1 MFVFT
6 EGDPDITSRS
16 KDENEKQTQS
26 ISDTS
31 SGNRIR
37 ATPVGGERS
46 HHCAVS
52 APLITYSLIF
62 NTVSLSDVD
71 ECSSNPCANGGTCVD
86 SVNGYLCQCAEGF
99 ADTNCSS
106 SGKPLN

>member
-6 EGDPDITSRS
+6 EGDPDVTSRS

-37 ATPVGGERS
+37 ATPVGG
-46 HHCAVS
+46 
-52 APLITYSLIF
+52 
-62 NTVSLSDVD
+62 
-71 ECSSNPCANGGTCVD
+71 
-86 SVNGYLCQCAEGF
+86 
-99 ADTNCSS
+99 
-106 SGKPLN
+106 

>member
-1 MFVFT
+1 MNNDKWAAAVAVW
-6 EGDPDITSRS
+6 GSCMY
-16 KDENEKQTQS
+16 KVS
-26 ISDTS
+26 ISMIIIIIS

-37 ATPVGGERS
+37 ATPVGGECS

-52 APLITYSLIF
+52 APPITYSLIF
-62 NTVSLSDVD
+62 NSVSLSDMD

>member
-16 KDENEKQTQS
+16 KDENENQS

-37 ATPVGGERS
+37 ATPVGGECS

-52 APLITYSLIF
+52 APPITYSLIF
-62 NTVSLSDVD
+62 NSVSLSDVD

-86 SVNGYLCQCAEGF
+86 SVNGYLSVC
-99 ADTNCSS
+99 
-106 SGKPLN
+106 